1 MSFNSQVKPQVR
13 GRDNQVP
20 PIGEHIINYLTFSVF
35 VFACVCL
42 CVYSCCLER
51 TLPEGELAPVTPAGY
66 GDPQS
71 RPEVRGSFST

>member
-35 VFACVCL
+35 VFACVCVFLCL
-42 CVYSCCLER
+42 CVCVCIRVVLS
-51 TLPEGELAPVTPAGY
+51 APYQRV
-66 GDPQS
+66 S
-71 RPEVRGSFST
+71 